1 MGITMQPVLTTSAPT
16 GGNWRYEA
24 KYDGYRGL
32 LKISQS
38 GEVSL
43 ISRNTQPL
51 ENTFPEIT
59 EFAKSMIENLK
70 EHLPIMIDG
79 EIVSLTNRF
88 RSRFE
93 YVQKRGLS
101 KKAELI
107 EQASAKKPC
116 QYLAFDLLV
125 FKGESLTSLPYTER
139 KRMLSD
145 LMKELGLPMAPDP
158 MAHARIQY
166 IPDTSDFHALWNAV
180 KRFDGEGIVAKKKDS
195 RWAENKKSAEWLK
208 LKNYKKAAVFMTG
221 YNMANRYLTIAVY
234 DRGQIKEVGSVS
246 HGLGEQE
253 RNAILSIVKQYGT
266 ETKPGEYTID
276 PSICMTVH
284 YLTIHY
290 GTLREVSFV
299 SFELDMA

>member
-1 MGITMQPVLTTSAPT
+1 MGITMQPVLTTSAPS

-32 LKISQS
+32 LKISAA
-38 GEVSL
+38 GDVSL
-43 ISRNTQPL
+43 ISRNAQPL

-70 EHLPIMIDG
+70 EHLPITIDG

-107 EQASAKKPC
+107 EQAAAKKPC

-158 MAHARIQY
+158 MAYARIQY
-166 IPDTSDFHALWNAV
+166 IPDTSDFHALWHAV
-180 KRFDGEGIVAKKKDS
+180 KRFDGEGIVAKKKT
-195 RWAENKKSAEWLK
+195 AAGLKVKKQPNGSSSK
-208 LKNYKKAAVFMTG
+208 TTKKQP
-221 YNMANRYLTIAVY
+221 YL
-234 DRGQIKEVGSVS
+234 
-246 HGLGEQE
+246 
-253 RNAILSIVKQYGT
+253 
-266 ETKPGEYTID
+266 
-276 PSICMTVH
+276 
-284 YLTIHY
+284 
-290 GTLREVSFV
+290 
-299 SFELDMA
+299 